1 MLHGKFDVT
10 PSVANHGLT
19 VRSRLNP
26 ATVDKLPAQRRD
38 AEIAADS
45 ATNAQAVTKYA
56 ARITDANNRDL
67 LTVSENGLPLVG
79 PASGD
84 CTGVLAMAH
93 NQLAVTVDAR
103 IAALEARIAQLE
115 ASK

>member
-19 VRSRLNP
+19 VRSRLNE
-26 ATVDKLPAQRRD
+26 ATVEKLPAQRRE
-38 AEIAADS
+38 AEIAADAAS
-45 ATNAQAVTKYA
+45 NAQAVTKYA
-56 ARITDANNRDL
+56 ARIADANARDL
-67 LTVSENGLPLVG
+67 HTVTEHGLPLIG

-84 CTGVLAMAH
+84 SQNVLAMAFNH
-93 NQLAVTVDAR
+93 AMVLLDQKLAEIDAK
-103 IAALEARIAQLE
+103 LAQLE